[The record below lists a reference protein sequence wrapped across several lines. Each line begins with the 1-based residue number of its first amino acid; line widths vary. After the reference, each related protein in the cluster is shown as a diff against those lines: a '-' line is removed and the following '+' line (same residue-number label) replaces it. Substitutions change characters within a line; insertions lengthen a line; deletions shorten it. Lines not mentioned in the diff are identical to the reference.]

1 MSESLLTP
9 VSPSETPGRAPDSPA
24 QDRARPI
31 SRRRG
36 ATPHSG
42 GLGGAVRV
50 PGATYRFQFNHLFT
64 FRDAL
69 KLVPYLDD
77 LGITDLYASPFLK
90 AGPDSLHGYD
100 VSNHNEINPAIG
112 SEADFAELAGALRK
126 RGMSQLLDI
135 VPNHMGVGSNLN
147 EWWNDVLENGPI
159 STYAPYF
166 DVDWA
171 PLQPELRNKVLL
183 PILGDQYGRV
193 LEQGELRLTFRDGAF
208 FLDYYEHV
216 LPIAPSTYATIL
228 SGPCDRLAHVR
239 PADDENL
246 VELQSILTAISHLPT
261 HDEPSPE
268 GIAEHN
274 REKEVVKR
282 RLNALVLAD
291 REVLD
296 EVEYEIGRLNG
307 RVGDSRSFD
316 ALDALLNLQAYRLAY
331 WRVASEEINYRRF
344 FDVNTLAALRIE
356 NPAVFDATHR
366 LIFNFLREEQA
377 HGLRVDHPDGLL
389 DPAGYF
395 HRLQTEYRVQR
406 IGTGD
411 DLLLDEP
418 AGRRRP
424 SLPQNPEPN
433 NRHLYVLV
441 EKILAKDEPLP
452 EDWEVHGT
460 TGYDFMT
467 AVGGIFVDAGQ
478 RRRFDD
484 LYARF
489 VGRRLDFQDLVYESK
504 RRIMALSLAS
514 EINVLAWQLNALS
527 ERDRRFRDFT
537 LYALRDALRE
547 VIACFPVY
555 RTYITGR
562 PVSER
567 DRSQIEIAIAWA
579 RRRNPAG
586 EVSIFQFIREVLL
599 LEALDP
605 EDREGQ
611 EQQLRFVEKVQQTTG
626 PVTAKAMED
635 TAFYIYNRLVSLNEV
650 GGEPETFGVSV
661 TGFHRLNAE
670 RLHRWPHSLLST
682 STHDT
687 KRSEDVRSRISVL
700 SEMPREWGAALTRWS
715 RLNRRHKRDV
725 DGNPAPSR
733 NDEYLLYQ
741 VLLGAWPI
749 EPLDADGRAEFTA
762 RIQEYMAKATKE
774 AKVHTSWINPNE
786 GYDTA
791 IREFV
796 AAILDPR
803 RSTPFLTDVA
813 RLERVTARSGAV
825 NSLGQ
830 TLLKLTVPGVP
841 DTYQGNEIWDLSLVD
856 PDNRRPVDYRL
867 RRRLL
872 GTLQRAVDR
881 SQNPE
886 PNRSAA
892 EISATMSSEGR
903 YSRGR
908 APTSQNPI
916 RRLAHRLA
924 EGWTDGRI
932 KLFVTWRAL
941 RYRREHSDLFK
952 YGAYL
957 PLTVAGPLEEHL
969 IAFVRELDDEQI
981 VVAAPRL
988 VGRLLVDAPD
998 AAEHAPLRFRDGAW
1012 DETALLLPDRPGQRY
1027 RNVFTGEVVET
1038 VEAQAGTLRGARST
1052 LPLGTLLAD
1061 FPVIMLVRETP

>member
-1 MSESLLTP
+1 MSDLLLTP
-9 VSPSETPGRAPDSPA
+9 DTRPADPARAIPSDLHD
-24 QDRARPI
+24 DRP
-31 SRRRG
+31 SRRRRSSARPDG
-36 ATPHSG
+36 H
-42 GLGGAVRV
+42 LGGAVRV

-64 FRDAL
+64 FKDAL
-69 KLVPYLDD
+69 KLVPYLDE

-112 SEADFAELAGALRK
+112 SEADYAELADALRE
-126 RGMSQLLDI
+126 RGMSQLLDV
-135 VPNHMGVGSNLN
+135 VPNHMGVGSNVN

-159 STYAPYF
+159 SAHAPYF

-193 LEQGELRLTFRDGAF
+193 LENGELQLAFRDGAF
-208 FLDYYEHV
+208 FLQYYEHI

-228 SGPCDRLAHVR
+228 NVPCDRLAQVR
-239 PADDENL
+239 PADDDGL

-274 REKEVVKR
+274 REKDVVKR

-291 REVLD
+291 REILD
-296 EVEYEIGRLNG
+296 EVELEVGRLNG

-316 ALDALLNLQAYRLAY
+316 ALDAILNAQAYRLSY

-366 LIFNFLREEQA
+366 LIFSLLRQEQA
-377 HGLRVDHPDGLL
+377 HGLRIDHPDGLL
-389 DPAGYF
+389 DPAEYF
-395 HRLQTEYRVQR
+395 QRLQAEYQAQLATDSADSV
-406 IGTGD
+406 
-411 DLLLDEP
+411 DEP
-418 AGRRRP
+418 PGNGRSPRHQNPKPRTQNP
-424 SLPQNPEPN
+424 SL
-433 NRHLYVLV
+433 YVVV

-452 EDWEVHGT
+452 EDWAVHGT

-467 AVGGIFVDAGQ
+467 AVGGIFVDASQ

-489 VGRRLDFQDLVYESK
+489 MGRRLDFQDLVYESK

-514 EINVLAWQLNALS
+514 EINVLAWQLNILS

-555 RTYITGR
+555 RTYITGK

-567 DRSQIEIAIAWA
+567 DRSQIEIATAWA

-586 EVSIFQFIREVLL
+586 EGSIFQFIRDVLL
-599 LEALDP
+599 LDALDS
-605 EDREGQ
+605 EDQAGQ
-611 EQQLRFVEKVQQTTG
+611 ELQLKFVQKVQQTTG
-626 PVTAKAMED
+626 PVTAKAVED

-661 TGFHRLNAE
+661 PAFHRLNAE
-670 RLHRWPHSLLST
+670 RLQRWPHSLLST

-687 KRSEDVRSRISVL
+687 KRSEDVRSRISAI
-700 SEMPREWGAALTRWS
+700 SELPREWASALTRWS
-715 RLNRRHKRDV
+715 RLNRRHRQEV
-725 DGNPAPSR
+725 NGGTAPSR

-741 VLLGAWPI
+741 VLLGAWPF
-749 EPLDADGRAEFTA
+749 EELDADGRAAFTA

-791 IREFV
+791 IQQFV
-796 AAILDPR
+796 GAILDPK
-803 RSTPFLTDVA
+803 RSTPFLTDFA
-813 RLERVTARSGAV
+813 RFQRTIAPVGAV

-841 DTYQGNEIWDLSLVD
+841 DTYQGNELWDLSLVD

-867 RRRLL
+867 RKRLL
-872 GTLQRAVDR
+872 GTLQRALDPQDPTPKN
-881 SQNPE
+881 QNL
-886 PNRSAA
+886 A
-892 EISATMSSEGR
+892 
-903 YSRGR
+903 
-908 APTSQNPI
+908 
-916 RRLAHRLA
+916 RRLIDH
-924 EGWTDGRI
+924 WTDGRV
-932 KLFVTWRAL
+932 KLFVTWQAL
-941 RYRREHSDLFK
+941 RFRREHPELFQH
-952 YGAYL
+952 GAYL
-957 PLTVAGPLEEHL
+957 PLSVAGPLEEHL
-969 IAFVRELDDEQI
+969 IAFVRELDDDQI

-988 VGRLLVDAPD
+988 VARLLQDGPD
-998 AAEHAPLRFRDGAW
+998 ASQPGPLRFRAGVW
-1012 DETALLLPDRPGQRY
+1012 DETALLLPDRPGKRY
-1027 RNVFTGEVVET
+1027 RNLFTGQVVET
-1038 VEAQAGTLRGARST
+1038 VAAQAGTVRGARST

-1061 FPVIMLVRETP
+1061 FPVILLVRETP